1 MRGFGRARAAAAS
14 MRPQHITAEN
24 ALRHEPALLVL
35 DASMRPQHITAE
47 NPVAGLIGH
56 PWPVA
61 SMRPQHITAENE
73 GHRMRVE
80 RRNAALQ

>member
-1 MRGFGRARAAAAS
+1 MRPQHITAENVAEGVCRRRRRNAS

-47 NPVAGLIGH
+47 NPAGS
-56 PWPVA
+56 VR
-61 SMRPQHITAENE
+61 SMGVRAE
-73 GHRMRVE
+73 
-80 RRNAALQ
+80 LQ